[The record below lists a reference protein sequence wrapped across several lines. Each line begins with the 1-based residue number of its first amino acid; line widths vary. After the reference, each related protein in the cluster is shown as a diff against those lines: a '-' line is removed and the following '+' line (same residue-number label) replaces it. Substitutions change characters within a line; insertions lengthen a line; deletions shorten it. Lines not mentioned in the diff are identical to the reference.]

1 MFSFNLS
8 CIFLFKGEG
17 VCYRGRVLVQLE
29 TQLDA
34 EIEDEVSEIPQEDV
48 ALVQPFLR
56 RRKYK
61 LYACFMEATMI
72 SVEDS
77 PVEFEVSIGMYK
89 ASLPLANFCA
99 RSDFFPSSLGFSS
112 ATMSKPSIL

>member
-1 MFSFNLS
+1 MDSLNTLVVN
-8 CIFLFKGEG
+8 CNRDTLFLQGEG

-29 TQLDA
+29 TLLDA
-34 EIEDEVSEIPQEDV
+34 QVEDEVTEIPEEDI

-72 SVEDS
+72 AIDDS
-77 PVEFEVSIGMYK
+77 PVEFEVSIGEH
-89 ASLPLANFCA
+89 
-99 RSDFFPSSLGFSS
+99 
-112 ATMSKPSIL
+112 